1 MGSSVGLP
9 KNCRSLTKF
18 AASPGQAGFSMIE
31 VLIAAV
37 IVAIAI
43 IGLFMMYGTGQAL
56 VQAQGSNRVAVQL
69 AQQRL
74 EELRAGGFG
83 TAVLPDP
90 REETAF
96 VAVPNNPG
104 YERTTIITG
113 TCPNDFSTAWVLPGD
128 CTAPGQPTVQA
139 KRIVVTVRKIDGRTP
154 GTTDPQT
161 QPAIIQT
168 ILVSR

>member
-1 MGSSVGLP
+1 MWKSVRLP

-18 AASPGQAGFSMIE
+18 VAFPGQAGFSMIE

-43 IGLFMMYGTGQAL
+43 IGLFMMYSTGQAL

-83 TAVLPDP
+83 AASLPDG
-90 REETAF
+90 REETALW
-96 VAVPNNPG
+96 PSP
-104 YERTTIITG
+104 TTRARSG
-113 TCPNDFSTAWVLPGD
+113 PRS
-128 CTAPGQPTVQA
+128 
-139 KRIVVTVRKIDGRTP
+139 
-154 GTTDPQT
+154 
-161 QPAIIQT
+161 
-168 ILVSR
+168 

>member
-1 MGSSVGLP
+1 MGKSVSLP

-18 AASPGQAGFSMIE
+18 AAPPGQAGFSMIE

-56 VQAQGSNRVAVQL
+56 VQAQGSNRVATQL

-83 TAVLPDP
+83 TASLPDG

-113 TCPNDFSTAWVLPGD
+113 ACPNDFATAWVLSGD
-128 CTAPGQPTVQA
+128 CTPGQTTLQA
-139 KRIVVTVRKIDGRTP
+139 KRIVVTVRRIDGRTP